1 MVGLEDPRLVPT
13 LNTTGKESESYS
25 AAADITEKLFFWCR
39 MIEIPSYWM
48 DKIFEDKWFGM
59 LISVSGTQSGNFSEI
74 EENEFSLNVS
84 IWHPECEVT
93 TSAGKMLAR
102 TTAGSF
108 AQVPV

>member
-1 MVGLEDPRLVPT
+1 
-13 LNTTGKESESYS
+13 
-25 AAADITEKLFFWCR
+25 
-39 MIEIPSYWM
+39 
-48 DKIFEDKWFGM
+48 M